1 MMYPNSALI
10 MLSYFD
16 FKIFTTAFL
25 RGDPK
30 KLGGILTT
38 SCRVDIEN
46 NCQVIH
52 GIQFMNLWIK
62 FAHFRI
68 HSWNNQKSLIYSLVL
83 K

>member
-1 MMYPNSALI
+1 

-16 FKIFTTAFL
+16 FKIFITAFL
-25 RGDPK
+25 RVVPN

-52 GIQFMNLWIK
+52 GIQFMNLWVKIAK
-62 FAHFRI
+62 FII
-68 HSWNNQKSLIYSLVL
+68 HSWNNQKKFRLFSSFGIS
-83 K
+83 